1 MGWGLESEMGFGV
14 DYPKHDATAVYML
27 AKIARELGID
37 PGKYAP
43 GSEALAWQTRST
55 DWDGLMSAMTAEIER
70 LRQRGVDA
78 NAALRLE
85 QHKVELLSA
94 QRDEAQAEVR
104 AMLEGRREEE
114 ERARM
119 RLLTAAVTNRL
130 DATFMPSYSAV
141 THAAWQE
148 ATAKGPGAKVQLAPD
163 KVRAAL
169 LADLDAL
176 VALGLRGE
184 VVHD

>member
-1 MGWGLESEMGFGV
+1 MGWGLESEMTFYV
-14 DYPKHDATAVYML
+14 PYPKHDATAVYVL

-55 DWDGLMSAMTAEIER
+55 DWDGLMTDMTGQIMRLKQREVAAIAAHDDVLKRLDEAE
-70 LRQRGVDA
+70 
-78 NAALRLE
+78 AA
-85 QHKVELLSA
+85 
-94 QRDEAQAEVR
+94 RDEAQAEVR
-104 AMLEGRREEE
+104 AMLEGRRDEE

-119 RLLTAAVTNRL
+119 RLLEKVFAAEMSSTGVPKTNLLPRVAALGKTQTL
-130 DATFMPSYSAV
+130 DTKDM
-141 THAAWQE
+141 
-148 ATAKGPGAKVQLAPD
+148 
-163 KVRAAL
+163 RAAL

-184 VVHD
+184 VLP